1 MAETTSFYDSL
12 RVDSRM
18 AQDQS
23 SAKGN
28 SELGK
33 NEFMQL
39 LITQLQN
46 QDPTNPQ
53 DNTQYIAQL
62 AQFSSLEGIQ
72 TLNETVNQFATSLK
86 STQALQASSLV
97 GRSVEVKTNVG
108 TLSEGN
114 QIKGTVMLSHN
125 TDDLVVNVYRN
136 GAYLGPLSLG
146 AQSSGE
152 VPFSWDGMVDDESG
166 EGSQRLPS
174 GAYTFEAKALNGES
188 GQYAGADL
196 YMSANV
202 DSVQFN
208 AGGSGGIVLNLQGVG
223 KVPLNDVK
231 NIN

>member
-1 MAETTSFYDSL
+1 MAEKTTFYDSL
-12 RVDSRM
+12 RIDRRM
-18 AQDQS
+18 AEDQRF
-23 SAKGN
+23 ARGN

-53 DNTQYIAQL
+53 DNTEYIAQL

-72 TLNETVNQFATSLK
+72 TLNETVNKFSTSLQ

-108 TLSEGN
+108 TLTEDN

-146 AQSSGE
+146 AQYAGE
-152 VPFSWDGMVDDESG
+152 IPFSWDGMVDNDDG
-166 EGSQRLPS
+166 EGSQRLPL
-174 GAYTFEAKALNGES
+174 GQYTFEAKALNGETK
-188 GQYAGADL
+188 QYAGADL
-196 YMSANV
+196 YMATNV

-208 AGGSGGIVLNLQGVG
+208 AGGGGDIMLNLQGVG
-223 KVPLNDVK
+223 KIPLKDVK
-231 NIN
+231 SIN